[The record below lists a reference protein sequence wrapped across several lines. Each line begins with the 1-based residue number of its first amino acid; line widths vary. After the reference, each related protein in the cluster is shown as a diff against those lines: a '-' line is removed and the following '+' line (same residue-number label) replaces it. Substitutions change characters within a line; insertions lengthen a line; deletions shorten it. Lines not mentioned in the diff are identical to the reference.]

1 MDLLLTLLVFVIVLG
16 IVLYLVRLVVPD
28 PEMQRIAVIIVAALA
43 LLILLTQFTPW
54 FHHSLRY

>member
-28 PEMQRIAVIIVAALA
+28 PEMQRIAVIIVATLA